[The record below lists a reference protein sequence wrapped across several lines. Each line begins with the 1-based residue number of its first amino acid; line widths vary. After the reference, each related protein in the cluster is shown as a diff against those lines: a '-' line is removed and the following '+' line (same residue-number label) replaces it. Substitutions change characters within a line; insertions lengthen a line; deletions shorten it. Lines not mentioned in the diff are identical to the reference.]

1 MWGIVGTSLDRRLLD
16 DPRRPVDELLR
27 WRFRQAVLVNMRGAG
42 EPVFEVDYPS
52 DSDMIRDIMSGP
64 KPAER
69 MEFEVFTRLNGHT
82 SENE

>member
-1 MWGIVGTSLDRRLLD
+1 
-16 DPRRPVDELLR
+16 
-27 WRFRQAVLVNMRGAG
+27 MRGAG